1 MAKYRFLQ
9 YPDTRGTGTGLLRWR
24 GGSDRKA
31 KKSQRDGSGGAIR
44 MIICGGVIFGLM
56 RALFF
61 SVEGKGAMHRQ
72 RGWFEGVLIFLVLL
86 LAVNGFAVSA
96 HSALVAALPQSTQ
109 PSGISRFLKNLAR
122 EFSIEHTDRWKHN
135 VPHFGEVTTTISVAP
150 ISFDGCTVVWNQMQE
165 GTAARQLIYIETHRF
180 EVPLATMDAKKI
192 TIEAVHAGQ
201 GDRPGIEAG
210 DYYVVSLQSADGNKT
225 VNVVDQDIVF
235 NEKRGPIANVEQ
247 LKTSG
252 AWVRVS
258 TEEKAEMLK
267 MQFQGAIGACA
278 AAGQ

>member
-1 MAKYRFLQ
+1 MHK
-9 YPDTRGTGTGLLRWR
+9 
-24 GGSDRKA
+24 DRN
-31 KKSQRDGSGGAIR
+31 
-44 MIICGGVIFGLM
+44 
-56 RALFF
+56 
-61 SVEGKGAMHRQ
+61 
-72 RGWFEGVLIFLVLL
+72 WFEGVLIFLLMLL
-86 LAVNGFAVSA
+86 GGNG
-96 HSALVAALPQSTQ
+96 AATQARPAPGAMLRQDTQ
-109 PSGISRFLKNLAR
+109 PSLISRFLKALAR
-122 EFSIEHTDRWKHN
+122 EFSIDHNDRWKHT

-150 ISFDGCTVVWNQMQE
+150 INFDGCTVVWNQMQE
-165 GTAARQLIYIETHRF
+165 GTATRQLVYIETHRF

-235 NEKRGPIANVEQ
+235 NEKRGPIASVEQ

-258 TEEKAEMLK
+258 TEEKAEILK
-267 MQFQGAIGACA
+267 MQFQGAIAACA
-278 AAGQ
+278 AAGR